1 MNLFTTLAYFYLLI
15 LIGTIVGRISRKY
28 NIEIRKVLSFIFLY
42 ILTPPLIIF
51 AFILPNFNINFVI
64 VLYIIIFQLIL
75 CSSTQLFIYLIA
87 LRKKEKISQRF
98 GSMLMS
104 VSQPNAMLF
113 PLPIVLSIFGSEYII
128 ILVIFAL
135 MTILHRGTWLTYL
148 CIKYGGKKGLSY
160 KDGIR
165 RFFTF
170 PPTLAIIVSI
180 VLLTL
185 NIKVDSKICIQI
197 SDFLSIMATIIGA
210 LIIGFLLVN
219 LKFNSIKEFKKDFGF
234 VLIVRVFF
242 SFVLFFILIQ
252 IFIFP
257 IDIRTPIL
265 VILLLV
271 FVDPPAVSN
280 TVYAEYFEL
289 DKEFTAFC
297 TIMITLLAIIYV
309 PLILLL
315 GVVIF

>member
-1 MNLFTTLAYFYLLI
+1 
-15 LIGTIVGRISRKY
+15 
-28 NIEIRKVLSFIFLY
+28 
-42 ILTPPLIIF
+42 
-51 AFILPNFNINFVI
+51 
-64 VLYIIIFQLIL
+64 
-75 CSSTQLFIYLIA
+75 
-87 LRKKEKISQRF
+87 
-98 GSMLMS
+98 MS